1 MSLKS
6 FLGDSNVQC
15 ELGALPYS
23 SDLGVQET
31 QRAHVQGGETVPDSF
46 LPSTSQ
52 LLLRLGET
60 EFQKPTHPPPPQ
72 LKERAVRSWGQGE
85 VKNKTE
91 LC

>member
-1 MSLKS
+1 MNLKS

-60 EFQKPTHPPPPQ
+60 EFQKPTPAP
-72 LKERAVRSWGQGE
+72 S
-85 VKNKTE
+85 
-91 LC
+91 

>member
-6 FLGDSNVQC
+6 FLGVSNMQC

-31 QRAHVQGGETVPDSF
+31 QRAHVQGGETVSGSF

-60 EFQKPTHPPPPQ
+60 EFQKPTPPA
-72 LKERAVRSWGQGE
+72 KGKGSEVVGSGGGE
-85 VKNKTE
+85 EQDRT
-91 LC
+91 LPRG

>member
-6 FLGDSNVQC
+6 FLGDSNMQC

-46 LPSTSQ
+46 LPSTSP

-60 EFQKPTHPPPPQ
+60 EFQKPTPTPQ
-72 LKERAVRSWGQGE
+72 LKERAVRLWGQGE

-91 LC
+91 LY